1 MKSKRFEALAARPV
15 KKDGFVKEWP
25 EVGLIAMNS
34 PQDPTPSLVVENGVV
49 VELDGKKR
57 AEFDMLDT
65 FIANYAIR
73 LEKAQEYMA
82 MDSLKIANMLVDINV
97 PRDIVVDITTSITP
111 AKITEVLGHMLSLI
125 HI

>member
-73 LEKAQEYMA
+73 LEKAQ
-82 MDSLKIANMLVDINV
+82 
-97 PRDIVVDITTSITP
+97 
-111 AKITEVLGHMLSLI
+111 
-125 HI
+125 